1 MFALAATVAGVGPVL
16 VIETSAWAATTVML
30 QLLVAIPGVGEA
42 ESWALTTKE
51 ERPAIVG
58 VPLIAPVKELMGPKP
73 GGSDPV
79 IENVY
84 GGVPPVATR
93 LKELYATPAWAAPSG
108 QVTVGGG
115 VAVTVKVVEEVL
127 LARFGSGVGEETM
140 AVLATVP
147 DELGLKTT
155 SWTVAKP
162 PAAMV
167 PREQLTVPV
176 PEQDPAG
183 DAVADTNVVPA
194 GRMSATVTLC
204 ARLGPALVTTMS

>member
-1 MFALAATVAGVGPVL
+1 MLPITFSVTVAV
-16 VIETSAWAATTVML
+16 
-30 QLLVAIPGVGEA
+30 
-42 ESWALTTKE
+42 
-51 ERPAIVG
+51 
-58 VPLIAPVKELMGPKP
+58 
-73 GGSDPV
+73 
-79 IENVY
+79 
-84 GGVPPVATR
+84 
-93 LKELYATPAWAAPSG
+93 
-108 QVTVGGG
+108 
-115 VAVTVKVVEEVL
+115 EVL

-183 DAVADTNVVPA
+183 DAVAGTDVGDSAAHENLASA
-194 GRMSATVTLC
+194 GRQGQRTPHCHRAAGGVAPVDSRWQC
-204 ARLGPALVTTMS
+204 NRLVGR